1 MMIPTLRRL
10 PSGAERLR
18 LFEAMEGRFS
28 LQARAVTLVT
38 GGAGFYMMV
47 GLDAWSRYLDP
58 SLWWTH
64 LMTFVWLVFALVLF
78 VFEPLFLHRW
88 FKEFAERDSD
98 RAFRLLHRFH
108 VLLLTLSLLAIAGA
122 VAGVRGFLRF
132 D

>member
-1 MMIPTLRRL
+1 
-10 PSGAERLR
+10 
-18 LFEAMEGRFS
+18 
-28 LQARAVTLVT
+28 
-38 GGAGFYMMV
+38 
-47 GLDAWSRYLDP
+47 
-58 SLWWTH
+58 
-64 LMTFVWLVFALVLF
+64 MTCVWLVFALVLF